1 MMARLDFFSK
11 QNIPIDVYIDKTV
24 VQRDGI
30 EFVSGLDFTNRQRK
44 KRCNILHLQ
53 DQGVQKLKSLPI
65 LIQLLTSNLRL
76 HRALSRVPKTGR
88 PEAKS

>member
-53 DQGVQKLKSLPI
+53 DQGVQKLKSVPI
-65 LIQLLTSNLRL
+65 LVQLLTSNIRL